1 MDEVIVENEIKTMQT
16 TDPLADS
23 ALADGE
29 KARTEPPP
37 VLVIPR
43 VVFNYVVI
51 AITFFILGAVV
62 SAAGSNALFNA
73 NSAENRR
80 LIDEAVSTAVAAGAS
95 SANTASTEPDPNRV
109 YDVSADD
116 DPFIGPADAQV
127 VMIEF
132 SDFNCGYCGRFA
144 RETLN
149 PLMEAYKDRVKFV
162 YRDYPILAQSSLD
175 AALAAQCAFEQGNFW
190 DYHNALFNN
199 QGSFGRDLYLQLAQ
213 EMAFDVE
220 SFTTCLDDQQYLNE
234 IAADFNVAR
243 GFGLRGTPSFFI
255 NGRFI
260 SGAQPYQVF
269 AGMLDEELA
278 KVANPASDTSS

>member
-1 MDEVIVENEIKTMQT
+1 MENEIKTMQT

-80 LIDEAVSTAVAAGAS
+80 LIDEAVSAAVAAGAS
-95 SANTASTEPDPNRV
+95 SSANTASAEPDPNRV

-243 GFGLRGTPSFFI
+243 EFGLRGTPSFFI

-278 KVANPASDTSS
+278 KVANSDTSS

>member
-1 MDEVIVENEIKTMQT
+1 MENEIKTMQT

-23 ALADGE
+23 APTDGE

-80 LIDEAVSTAVAAGAS
+80 LIDEAVSAAVAAAGSS

>member
-1 MDEVIVENEIKTMQT
+1 VENEIKTMET
-16 TDPLADS
+16 TDTLADYVP
-23 ALADGE
+23 ADGE
-29 KARTEPPP
+29 KTRTEPSS

-80 LIDEAVSTAVAAGAS
+80 LIDEAVSAAVAAGGS

-213 EMAFDVE
+213 ELAFDVD

-234 IAADFNVAR
+234 IATDFNVAR

-255 NGRFI
+255 NGRYI

-278 KVANPASDTSS
+278 KAANSAGDTPS